1 MSKKIMI
8 GAMILVG
15 LISLGLIGGSL
26 INYWGIYGKYECLSY
41 LEQTDSQ
48 PIDVLDGYEYYYLE
62 LKRGGTFTVT
72 SKLDEPAAEEATASG
87 TFTKNN
93 KVLTLTYDEGQNDIE
108 ALIFPHEMY
117 TVDGR
122 TLSRH
127 QTGTYEPTS
136 FTTTITQEFRKVK

>member
-1 MSKKIMI
+1 
-8 GAMILVG
+8 MILVG

-41 LEQTDSQ
+41 SEQTDSQ

-72 SKLDEPAAEEATASG
+72 SKLDDPLAEVLTASG

-108 ALIFPHEMY
+108 A
-117 TVDGR
+117 
-122 TLSRH
+122 
-127 QTGTYEPTS
+127 
-136 FTTTITQEFRKVK
+136 